1 MFVLDTNVVSHL
13 RRPEKADPNVVAWAA
28 TVPVASF
35 FISSITLLELELGT
49 LLMERKD
56 TRQGSV
62 LRAWIDAQ
70 VLPRFAGRILA
81 VDTAVALRCARLH
94 VPDPCADRDA
104 LIAATALVHG
114 MTVVTRNVED
124 FQPTGV
130 EILNPWEWEP
140 GQVTLHME
148 MQEVL
153 RDKGNRWMT
162 PAEIAAAVNRRDL
175 YHRRDKTQVP
185 DSQIA
190 ARARKY
196 EQMFECRTGNSR
208 LQIRLRHGETP

>member
-13 RRPEKADPNVVAWAA
+13 RRADKADPNVAAWAA
-28 TVPVASF
+28 SVPVASI
-35 FISSITLLELELGT
+35 FISSISLLELELGT

-56 TRQGSV
+56 SKQGAV
-62 LRAWIDAQ
+62 LRAWIDDQ
-70 VLPRFAGRILA
+70 VLTRFSGRVLA

-94 VPDPCADRDA
+94 VPDPCSERDA
-104 LIAATALVHG
+104 LIAAAALVHG

-140 GQVTLHME
+140 GQVTLHIV
-148 MQEVL
+148 MQDIL
-153 RDKGNRWMT
+153 RASGNRWMT
-162 PAEIAAAVNRRDL
+162 PAEIADAVNKRDR
-175 YHRRDKTQVP
+175 YHRRDKTPVP

-196 EQMFECRTGNSR
+196 EQMFECRSGNNR
-208 LQIRLRHGETP
+208 LQIRLRQGP

>member
-13 RRPEKADPNVVAWAA
+13 RRPDKADPNVVAWAA
-28 TVPVASF
+28 SVPVASI

-49 LLMERKD
+49 LQKERKD
-56 TRQGSV
+56 PKHGAI
-62 LRAWIDAQ
+62 LRAWMDNQI
-70 VLPRFAGRILA
+70 LTRFVGRVLA

-94 VPDPCADRDA
+94 VPDPCSERDA
-104 LIAATALVHG
+104 LIAAAALVHG

-140 GQVTLHME
+140 GQVTLHSE
-148 MQEVL
+148 MQDIL
-153 RDKGNRWMT
+153 RDNTNRWMT
-162 PAEIAAAVNRRDL
+162 LAEIAAAVNKRGRYQRRENAQL
-175 YHRRDKTQVP
+175 P

-196 EQMFECRTGNSR
+196 EQIFECRVENTKLR
-208 LQIRLRHGETP
+208 IRLRQAL